1 MMGPFAISFI
11 SILFLY
17 AVVMGIVRIGLASV
31 KTPGQELPGA
41 PVPVTVV
48 VPFRNEAG
56 NLMNLLDDLSG
67 QLYPADLLSVILV
80 NDHSTDGS
88 GDLARVRA
96 SKRPG
101 FTCLDL
107 PEGARGKKAALELA
121 VSMATSDWII
131 QTDAD
136 CRVGP
141 GFVQSHVAWL
151 EQHPSDLVAGWV
163 TTREEGGGFLE
174 AFERTE
180 LLGLTGTGAA
190 SFSLGRPVMCS
201 GANLMYT
208 KALHGDTRRFDPG
221 VKVASGDD
229 MFLMIGARKLGKK
242 LTFNPGRQGMVQTG
256 VAPGFGSLIGQRIR
270 WGGKSTRY
278 RVADIQL
285 LALLVAVANLM
296 VFLVP
301 LFAVLLE
308 GSGWWFAAG
317 TGLKVAADFMVV
329 TAAAGKTGQRVAPW
343 WYLPV
348 LLLYHPYMVLVIA
361 GSLLN
366 SPSWKG
372 R

>member
-1 MMGPFAISFI
+1 VMGPLAISFI
-11 SILFLY
+11 SILLLY
-17 AVVMGIVRIGLASV
+17 AVVMGIVRIGLV
-31 KTPGQELPGA
+31 HLTEPGQEQPGA

-56 NLMNLLDDLSG
+56 NLMNLLDDLSQ
-67 QLYPADLLSVILV
+67 QLYPADLLWVILV

-96 SKRPG
+96 AKRPG
-101 FTCLDL
+101 VTCLDL
-107 PEGARGKKAALELA
+107 PEGAHGKKAAIELA
-121 VSMATSDWII
+121 LSMATTDWII

-151 EQHPSDLVAGWV
+151 ERHPSDLVAGWV
-163 TTREEGGGFLE
+163 TTREEGSGFLE

-190 SFSLGRPVMCS
+190 SFRLGRPVMCS

-221 VKVASGDD
+221 GKVASGDD
-229 MFLMIGARKLGKK
+229 MFLMIGARKLGKR
-242 LTFNPGRQGMVQTG
+242 LTFNPGKRGMVQTG

-270 WGGKSTRY
+270 WGGKSSRY

-296 VFLVP
+296 VFLAP
-301 LFAVLLE
+301 LFMLLQK
-308 GSGWWFAAG
+308 GSAWWFAAAA
-317 TGLKVAADFMVV
+317 GLKVAADLMVV
-329 TAAAGKTGQRVAPW
+329 TAAAGKTGQRVTSR

-366 SPSWKG
+366 TPSWKG